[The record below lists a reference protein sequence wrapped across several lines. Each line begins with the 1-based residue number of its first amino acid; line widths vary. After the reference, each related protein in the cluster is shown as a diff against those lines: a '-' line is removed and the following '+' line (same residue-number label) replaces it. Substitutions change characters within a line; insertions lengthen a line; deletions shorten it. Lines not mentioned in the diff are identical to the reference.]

1 MVLRTDRDPSIRP
14 APGGDSVS
22 RRRFLALVA
31 WGAASAL
38 IPGTAQAGRTKITGA
53 RRIRFQNLHTGE
65 RCDACY
71 WEHGAYIPSALEQI
85 DAILRDHRTGEVRQI
100 APGLIDLVYALTI
113 RLRSASPVQVISGYR
128 SPATN
133 ALLHAG
139 DPAGVAENSL
149 HLTGKAMDL
158 AFESKPLRRIR
169 DAALS
174 LRGGGVGYYPES
186 GFVHLDIG
194 RVRRW

>member
-1 MVLRTDRDPSIRP
+1 M
-14 APGGDSVS
+14 
-22 RRRFLALVA
+22 A

-38 IPGTAQAGRTKITGA
+38 LPGTAKASRTRINDA
-53 RRIRFQNLHTGE
+53 RRIRLHNLHTGE

-71 WEHGAYIPSALEQI
+71 WEHGAYVPSALEGI
-85 DAILRDHRTGEVRQI
+85 DSILRDHRTGEVRQI
-100 APGLIDLVYALTI
+100 APGLIDLVFALTV
-113 RLRSASPVQVISGYR
+113 RLQTTAPVQVISGYR

-133 ALLHAG
+133 AMLHAG
-139 DPAGVAENSL
+139 DPGGVAAGSL
-149 HLTGKAMDL
+149 HLTGQAVDL
-158 AFESKPLRRIR
+158 ALESKPLQRIR

-174 LRGGGVGYYPES
+174 LRGGGVGFYPDS